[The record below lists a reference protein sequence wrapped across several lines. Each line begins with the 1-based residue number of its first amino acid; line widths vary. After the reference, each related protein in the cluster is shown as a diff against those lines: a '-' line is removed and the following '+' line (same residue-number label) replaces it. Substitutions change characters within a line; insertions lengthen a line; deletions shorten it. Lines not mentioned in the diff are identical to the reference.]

1 MSSLRRKEREV
12 AAGDA
17 DADVLGAMA
26 GALTGGE
33 VSGADATT
41 ASWRDV
47 RTRFARDR
55 VGVGAL
61 VLLGAIV
68 RFCLAAPLFAAL
80 TGHAVNLQDYNAL
93 SADGRPLGP
102 FSSGYL
108 LGTDSNGRDL
118 LVRLAYGGRVSLA
131 IATTATLATLFVGV
145 TLGMLAGYARGWLD
159 TIVSRVI
166 EVTMAFPF
174 LLFAIA
180 LSIVGQHVFPST
192 FASAAIIVVIITTFS
207 WFYPARIVR
216 AQVLSLRE
224 REFIQAA
231 RMLGLPS
238 RTIVA
243 QHVLPHV
250 LPNVLVLG
258 SYLVGINIGVEAAL
272 SFLGVGLPTGTPS
285 WGTMI
290 QSASSVYLT
299 SPWLMIAPGAML
311 VATTLATNVLGSS
324 LNDAIERR

>member
-1 MSSLRRKEREV
+1 MTTLRRQQAE
-12 AAGDA
+12 AAPDA
-17 DADVLGAMA
+17 LGALA
-26 GALTGGE
+26 GAVTGGE
-33 VSGADATT
+33 VSGPDATT
-41 ASWRDV
+41 ARWRDV
-47 RTRFARDR
+47 RARFMRDR
-55 VGVGAL
+55 LAVGAL
-61 VLLGAIV
+61 CLLSAIV
-68 RFCLAAPLFAAL
+68 LFCLAAPLIAAV

-102 FSSGYL
+102 LSAGYL

-131 IATTATLATLFVGV
+131 IATVATLLTLLVGV
-145 TLGMLAGYARGWLD
+145 TLGLLAGYARGLLD
-159 TIVSRVI
+159 ATVSRLI

-180 LSIVGQHVFPST
+180 LSIVGQRVFPST
-192 FASAAIIVVIITTFS
+192 FASAVIVVVIIAVFS

-216 AQVLSLRE
+216 GQVLSLRE

-231 RMLGLPS
+231 RMLGLPN

-243 QHVLPHV
+243 RHVLPHV
-250 LPNVLVLG
+250 LPNVLVLS
-258 SYLVGINIGVEAAL
+258 SYLIGINVGVEAAL
-272 SFLGVGLPTGTPS
+272 SFLGVGLPAGTPS

-290 QSASSVYLT
+290 QSASDLYLT
-299 SPWLMIAPGAML
+299 SPWLMVAPGAML
-311 VATTLATNVLGSS
+311 VATTLAANVIGSS